1 MTAWSGAG
9 EEVRALGKK
18 LYIGNLPFSIVEA
31 DLRDAFEPHGE
42 IESIAVIT
50 DRDTG
55 RPRGFA
61 FIEYVDSASAE
72 KAQSALD
79 GTDMGGRQIRV
90 NEAQDRGRDG
100 GGGGGGGRGGGGGG
114 RRY

>member
-1 MTAWSGAG
+1 
-9 EEVRALGKK
+9 LGKK
-18 LYIGNLPFSIVEA
+18 LYVGNMPFSLGEA
-31 DLRDAFEPHGE
+31 DLRDLFEEYGA
-42 IESIAVIT
+42 IESINVIT

-61 FIEYVDSASAE
+61 FVEFEDESSAE

-79 GTDMGGRQIRV
+79 GREIEGRALRV
-90 NEAQDRGRDG
+90 NEAQDRGRSGGGG
-100 GGGGGGGRGGGGGG
+100 GGGGGGGR